1 MSDWYGTS
9 RSNYFMVKDVDK
21 FKTLCARWGVEFIE
35 KDAASGFVGFLGMSE
50 YGGLPSCRLEKDKD
64 TDEMIELD
72 SDDFYTELA
81 DQLKDG
87 EVAVLMEAGAQKHAY
102 ITGFAMAINS
112 KGENVSLSLNEI
124 YEKAKGLGENITMAE
139 H

>member
-21 FKTLCARWGVEFIE
+21 FKALCARWGIEFVAKSDE
-35 KDAASGFVGFLGMSE
+35 PELVGFLGLSE
-50 YGGLPSCRLEKDKD
+50 YGGLPSYRLEKDKD

-81 DQLKDG
+81 ENLKDG
-87 EVAVLMEAGAQKHAY
+87 EVVVMIESGAQKHVY
-102 ITGFAMAINS
+102 ITGFAIAINS
-112 KGENVSLSLNEI
+112 KGETVSLSLDEI
-124 YEKAKGLGENITMAE
+124 YKKAKGLGENITRAE
-139 H
+139 R